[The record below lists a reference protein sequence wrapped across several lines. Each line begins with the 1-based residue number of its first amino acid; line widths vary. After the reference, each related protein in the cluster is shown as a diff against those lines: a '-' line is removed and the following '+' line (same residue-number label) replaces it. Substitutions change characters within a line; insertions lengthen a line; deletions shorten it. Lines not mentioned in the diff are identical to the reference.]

1 MWKRRF
7 PKTIQSVVQ
16 TTKKVSEVFTALR
29 VNRSSNQIERST
41 IAPYSLFTQL
51 SPECQTTSTLI
62 LSLLPP
68 VMADTVEK

>member
-1 MWKRRF
+1 MQAKVSQNNPERG
-7 PKTIQSVVQ
+7 TNNQ
-16 TTKKVSEVFTALR
+16 KVSEVFTALR

-68 VMADTVEK
+68 AMTDTVEK